1 MKGFGTSSD
10 NFEYGIIGDPVNT
23 ASRFEG
29 LKTILYNILLNEPVF
44 KSIQKITNADIN
56 SPIKELYDFSFL
68 ILDIARTK
76 GKSESSKIMTLYK
89 EKNSKLILLGSKTI
103 YGIEAVREF
112 IKITED
118 FHSNMNYWRDFLIH
132 NKEVQGEKAKELW
145 KQLTTQAVLLYQKT
159 NFIPIKQ
166 YLKLMLK
173 FEEYEIFENDIQAF
187 IQKTQYDFKIPSE
200 DWLKNQFLA
209 RELDK

>member
-1 MKGFGTSSD
+1 MKGFYGTSD

-29 LKTILYNILLNEPVF
+29 LNKQYYTNILLNEPVF
-44 KSIQKITNADIN
+44 KSVQKITNADIN
-56 SPIKELYDFSFL
+56 SPIKELYNFSFL

-145 KQLTTQAVLLYQKT
+145 KQLTTQAVLLYQKLILSQS
-159 NFIPIKQ
+159 NNI
-166 YLKLMLK
+166 
-173 FEEYEIFENDIQAF
+173 
-187 IQKTQYDFKIPSE
+187 
-200 DWLKNQFLA
+200 
-209 RELDK
+209 